1 MKRLLDRKSMRL
13 FKFNVNLLS
22 LLTLMVLGTM
32 TFVTAAALA
41 HPIGKG
47 NCLPLYHTWRNA
59 TYAVRDAE
67 AALTQAQANL
77 RQARADAANAL
88 ASGDPWQIAFAPSWI
103 AIAQAFVNLKQSA
116 LATARA
122 AVGPA
127 LEGFQNCDHY

>member
-1 MKRLLDRKSMRL
+1 MRRLLDRKSMRL

-41 HPIGKG
+41 HPIGEG

-59 TYAVRDAE
+59 TYAVRDAKI
-67 AALTQAQANL
+67 ALARAQANL
-77 RQARADAANAL
+77 RQTQVRAAIAV
-88 ASGDPWQIAFAPSWI
+88 ASEDPWQIAHAPVWI
-103 AIAQAFVNLKQSA
+103 AIAQALVNQRQSA
-116 LATARA
+116 LATAQA

-127 LEGFQNCDHY
+127 LEDYQNCDHY